1 MSTYQ
6 LYVHLAWTTL
16 DRRPMINGPTRDFL
30 DAFFQKSAAREGA
43 EITDLAIM
51 QTHVHMIVRLPPKM
65 DLPKLVQVFK
75 GGSSYAA
82 SRLPGNILG
91 LRWAP
96 EYSATSVGPRQLPD
110 VREYLRNQ
118 ERHHPG
124 EGIKAATV
132 P

>member
-6 LYVHLAWTTL
+6 LYIHLAWTTL
-16 DRRPMINGPTRDFL
+16 DRRPMISAATRDFL
-30 DAFFQKSAAREGA
+30 DEFLRKTAVREGA
-43 EITDLAIM
+43 EITDVAIL
-51 QTHVHMIVRLPPKM
+51 QTHVHVIVRSPPKM
-65 DLPKLVQVFK
+65 DLPKLVQLFK

-82 SRLPGNILG
+82 SRVPGNILG

-96 EYSATSVGPRQLPD
+96 EYSATTVSPGELAR

-124 EGIKAATV
+124 EGIRALTV
-132 P
+132 L